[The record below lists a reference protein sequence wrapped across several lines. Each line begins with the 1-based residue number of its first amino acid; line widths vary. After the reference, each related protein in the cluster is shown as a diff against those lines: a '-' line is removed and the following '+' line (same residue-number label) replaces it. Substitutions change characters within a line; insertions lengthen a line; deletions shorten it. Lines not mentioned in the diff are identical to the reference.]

1 MNELLLSFSAIFLT
15 MGMPTLDP
23 VMSSVL
29 DYIHQHA
36 LFIGSWGAFA
46 KALGLILA
54 MCGMRCL

>member
-46 KALGLILA
+46 NEEA
-54 MCGMRCL
+54 